1 MSVCHVVIVPF
12 CQGDKLQCHHL
23 HAMGITV
30 SRLCR
35 QFPLEGST
43 GIMIETVKCKIFIKM
58 HDLLCYNGGE
68 LCMPIRA
75 LLSLHLLFLHET
87 YLLFQK
93 IIKYNLPFTCSLS
106 QTSPRP
112 SKGELILFLF
122 LITSTFL
129 KSLKAI
135 KQCFL
140 S

>member
-23 HAMGITV
+23 HEMGITV

-93 IIKYNLPFTCSLS
+93 IIKFIKYNFHMVTISDESTPF
-106 QTSPRP
+106 
-112 SKGELILFLF
+112 
-122 LITSTFL
+122 
-129 KSLKAI
+129 
-135 KQCFL
+135 
-140 S
+140 